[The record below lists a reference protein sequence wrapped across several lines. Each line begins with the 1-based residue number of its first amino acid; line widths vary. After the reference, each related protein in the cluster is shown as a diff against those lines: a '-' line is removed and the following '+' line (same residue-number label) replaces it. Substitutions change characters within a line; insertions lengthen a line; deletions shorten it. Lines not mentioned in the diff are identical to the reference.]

1 MCFSAQASFVASG
14 GLAVIGTASLLSA
27 KKENKILA
35 FIPLLFAVQQFF
47 EGIQWIYLNNGSI
60 SLIAGYGFL
69 FFAFVVW
76 PIYSPVA
83 VYILDKEKRDV
94 MKWFVFLGIAVSMY
108 FLVIIMTQAPVIQE
122 LKSCIN
128 YNFNFP
134 LKDLVASGYLLV
146 TLAPLII
153 SSRQIFRIFGAVITV
168 LAIISWLFFT
178 IDFTSVW
185 CFFAAIV
192 SSMFFVYIIYDQNK
206 KAPKNQD
213 FN

>member
-1 MCFSAQASFVASG
+1 MCFSAQASFIASG
-14 GLAVIGTASLLSA
+14 GLAVIGVASLASA

-35 FIPLLFAVQQFF
+35 IIPLLFAVQQFF

-94 MKWFVFLGIAVSMY
+94 MKWFVFLGIAISMY

-134 LKDLVASGYLLV
+134 LKDLVASGYLLT
-146 TLAPLII
+146 TLLPLII
-153 SSRQIFRIFGAVITV
+153 SSRQIFRIFGAIITV

-206 KAPKNQD
+206 VSSKKPGL
-213 FN
+213 